1 MKGQCTMSRSVLR
14 GLALSLLL
22 SLPLAQAQTPAVP
35 PSAATAGATATGAA
49 GTGAAAAPA
58 PAGTP
63 TKPGAR
69 PIDAHRQQDIAR
81 HRALAAA
88 HEASARCLE
97 SGETESTCHDR
108 LRRACEGLAI
118 GRYCGMKHAH

>member
-1 MKGQCTMSRSVLR
+1 MSRSVLR

-49 GTGAAAAPA
+49 GTAAAGTAAAAAPA
-58 PAGTP
+58 PAGTS

>member
-1 MKGQCTMSRSVLR
+1 MGRSVLQ

-22 SLPLAQAQTPAVP
+22 CLAVAQAQTPAVP
-35 PSAATAGATATGAA
+35 APAAKAPATAGS
-49 GTGAAAAPA
+49 AP
-58 PAGTP
+58 GS
-63 TKPGAR
+63 R

-97 SGETESTCHDR
+97 SGESESACHDK